1 MNSFYYS
8 AFLAKVNAIKKTS
21 HQRVMVNLY
30 RTKQLLEKLPST
42 AIVANDISV
51 ILNARDY
58 LQRLLTLID
67 EATSRI
73 YITVLYLEDDNAGRL
88 VVEHLVA
95 AKHKNPALDIKVFVD
110 FHRARRGLIGQKECE
125 GNAAFYREIDEKHPD
140 FIQFYGVAIK
150 QKELFGV
157 LHLKGIVIDDLLAY
171 TGASINN
178 IYLHHGDRYRYDRY
192 CLINSSELSNSFVE
206 YLQGALIPS
215 EGVHLLDRHPLI
227 LDKKF
232 NKKVAA
238 QHKQLTKTKYNIKDS
253 GRDAALSI
261 TPLIGLG
268 KRNNQLNKVIHQ
280 QMLQTKRSLILYTP
294 YFNLPSVLKRSITK
308 LLKNGIKVEIV
319 VGDKRAS
326 DFFIPEDQEFSKIGL
341 VPYLYETTLRLF
353 VKRHQQSIDNGLLTV
368 RLWQHNTN
376 SFHLKGMQIDKRY
389 HLLTGNNLN
398 PRAWRLDIEN
408 GLLIDD
414 KEHQL
419 SDIFTAEH
427 DEILQH
433 TTIVKQ
439 WQDIDALDDYPPIV
453 KKWLSRLRKTSLDML
468 FKQYM

>member
-1 MNSFYYS
+1 
-8 AFLAKVNAIKKTS
+8 
-21 HQRVMVNLY
+21 MVNLY
-30 RTKQLLEKLPST
+30 RRKQLLEKLPST
-42 AIVANDISV
+42 AIVANDISIV
-51 ILNARDY
+51 LSARDY
-58 LQRLLTLID
+58 LERLLTLID
-67 EATSRI
+67 EAKHRI
-73 YITVLYLEDDNAGRL
+73 YITVLYLEDDDAGRL
-88 VVEHLVA
+88 VVKHLIA
-95 AKHKNPALDIKVFVD
+95 AKEKNPQLDIKVFVD

-178 IYLHHGDRYRYDRY
+178 IYLHHGERYRYDRY
-192 CLINSSELSNSFVE
+192 CLINSSELCDAFVH
-206 YLQGALIPS
+206 YLQHALIPS

-238 QHKQLTKTKYNIKDS
+238 QHKQLTKTKYHIINS
-253 GRDAALSI
+253 GRQSALSI

-280 QMLQTKRSLILYTP
+280 QMLQTQQSLILYTP
-294 YFNLPSVLKRSITK
+294 YFNLPSVLKRAITT
-308 LLKNGIKVEIV
+308 LLKQRIKVEIV

-341 VPYLYETTLRLF
+341 VPYLYETTLRQF
-353 VKRHQQSIDNGLLTV
+353 VKRHQPSIDNGLLTV

-376 SFHLKGMQIDKRY
+376 SFHLKGMQVDNRY

-414 KEHQL
+414 KEQQL
-419 SDIFTAEH
+419 AATFANEHEKIIEHTAVIKH
-427 DEILQH
+427 
-433 TTIVKQ
+433 
-439 WQDIDALDDYPPIV
+439 WQDIDDLDDYPPQV
-453 KKWLSRLRKTSLDML
+453 KKWLGRLRRTSLDML